1 MFQNQI
7 EIFVITVNILNATGL
22 FTVKWLISCYENFT
36 SVTHNI
42 RESSLTNTFP
52 KFSYVLPFL
61 PMAQIITRDRR
72 HFLISH
78 QERKYLQGAATN
90 ENINKIL
97 NCTTLTLNKSK
108 QLCLQNQSHSAKT
121 SESTVAK
128 TPVARIQET
137 GRDKEKTKILG
148 KVLNSFAGLHFL
160 KNEKYTG
167 NSLAVQWLGLYI
179 SAQGPGLI
187 PGWATKILQAVTC
200 GQKKKKKV
208 H

>member
-7 EIFVITVNILNATGL
+7 EIFVSTVNVLNDTRL
-22 FTVKWLISCYENFT
+22 FTVKWLTSCYENFT
-36 SVTHNI
+36 SVIHNI
-42 RESSLTNTFP
+42 RESSLTNAFQ

-61 PMAQIITRDRR
+61 PMAQIIIKDRR

-128 TPVARIQET
+128 TPVARIQEK

-160 KNEKYTG
+160 KNENT
-167 NSLAVQWLGLYI
+167 LEIPWLSNGQDSVFLHK
-179 SAQGPGLI
+179 AQ
-187 PGWATKILQAVTC
+187 V
-200 GQKKKKKV
+200 
-208 H
+208 